1 MEKFRVGLIGTGG
14 RCGSHMNALIKM
26 DDVQVVAVAD
36 PIEERRVAAA
46 RKMGATRLYKDHRE
60 FYAHESAETL
70 DAIWICIEP
79 TAHDELTEMGA
90 VERGIPFLVEKP
102 MTLDLAMGDKIAK
115 AVEEKNLITAVGFQ
129 DRYLDLVNMI
139 KDELPKHKK
148 GGLVYGAW
156 CGGIPGVWWWQKK
169 STCGGQ
175 LVEQNIHLADG
186 LRWLYGEPLSLY
198 ATASRG
204 IVEPGVDGV
213 SPEYDTDDHST
224 VVIRFP
230 HNVTATL
237 VSACYS
243 TTVRPA
249 CGFHITLPDMVIDYH
264 LRNNVTFFTENETRD
279 VKRCNDQTYDLDRAF
294 ITAIETGDASLIR
307 SPYADAIKSL
317 KMCFAAN
324 ESMETGKVIYFD
336 N

>member
-14 RCGSHMNALIKM
+14 RCGSHMNALLKM

-46 RKMGATRLYKDHRE
+46 QKMGATRLYKDHRE
-60 FYAHESAETL
+60 FYAHENADTL

-79 TAHDELTEMGA
+79 TAHDDLTEMGA

-115 AVEEKNLITAVGFQ
+115 AIEEKNLITAVGFQ

-175 LVEQNIHLADG
+175 LVEQNIHLVDG
-186 LRWLYGEPLSLY
+186 LRFLYGEPLSVY

-204 IVEPGVDGV
+204 MVRPGVDA
-213 SPEYDTDDHST
+213 SAEYDTDDHST
-224 VVIRFP
+224 AVYRFKN
-230 HNVTATL
+230 NVTATL
-237 VSACYS
+237 VSGCYS
-243 TTVRPA
+243 KSVRPR
-249 CGFHITLPDMVIDYH
+249 CGLYIALEDMILDYR
-264 LRNNVTFFTENETRD
+264 LRNNLIISTAEGERD
-279 VKRCNDQTYDLDRAF
+279 IPRGVDQTLLLDRAF
-294 ITAIETGDASLIR
+294 LEAIRTGDRSLIR
-307 SPYADAIKSL
+307 SDYEDALKSL
-317 KMCFAAN
+317 KMAFAAN
-324 ESMETGKVIYFD
+324 KSMETGEVIYFD
-336 N
+336 EK

>member
-14 RCGSHMNALIKM
+14 RCGAHMSALLKM

-46 RKMGATRLYKDHRE
+46 QKMGATRLYKDHRE

-102 MTLDLAMGDKIAK
+102 MTLDLEMGDKIAK
-115 AVEEKNLITAVGFQ
+115 AIEEKNLITAVGFQ

-175 LVEQNIHLADG
+175 LVEQNIHLLDG
-186 LRWLYGEPLSLY
+186 LRYLFGEPKSVW
-198 ATASRG
+198 ATASQG
-204 IVEPGVDGV
+204 IVTGREG
-213 SPEYDTDDHST
+213 YDTDDHST
-224 VVIRFP
+224 AVIEFA
-230 HNVTATL
+230 NNFTATL
-237 VSACYS
+237 VSACYLKQPEHGYPFCGVRIDLEDMFIEYRLRTS
-243 TTVRPA
+243 TTFSTGTETHVYMRQFDQ
-249 CGFHITLPDMVIDYH
+249 GVTEDRTFID
-264 LRNNVTFFTENETRD
+264 
-279 VKRCNDQTYDLDRAF
+279 
-294 ITAIETGDASLIR
+294 AIKSGDGSKIR
-307 SPYADAIKSL
+307 SPYSDAIKTL
-317 KMCFAAN
+317 KLGFAAN
-324 ESMETGKVIYFD
+324 KSMETGEKIIF
-336 N
+336 

>member
-14 RCGSHMNALIKM
+14 RCGSHMSALSKM

-46 RKMGATRLYKDHRE
+46 QKMGATRLYKDHRE

-102 MTLDLAMGDKIAK
+102 MTLDLEMGDKIAK
-115 AVEEKNLITAVGFQ
+115 AIEEKNLITAVGFQ

-156 CGGIPGVWWWQKK
+156 
-169 STCGGQ
+169 
-175 LVEQNIHLADG
+175 
-186 LRWLYGEPLSLY
+186 
-198 ATASRG
+198 
-204 IVEPGVDGV
+204 
-213 SPEYDTDDHST
+213 
-224 VVIRFP
+224 
-230 HNVTATL
+230 
-237 VSACYS
+237 
-243 TTVRPA
+243 
-249 CGFHITLPDMVIDYH
+249 
-264 LRNNVTFFTENETRD
+264 
-279 VKRCNDQTYDLDRAF
+279 
-294 ITAIETGDASLIR
+294 
-307 SPYADAIKSL
+307 
-317 KMCFAAN
+317 
-324 ESMETGKVIYFD
+324 
-336 N
+336 